1 MKILCKNIIFLL
13 LNLIAYFLMVLVFF
27 TIITPLGLILKIFN
41 IKLIKENKKNLDSYW
56 VKIKDNKIFKL
67 TSILGIS
74 AFYHDSAAA
83 IIVDGQIV
91 AAAQEERFTRVKHDS
106 RYPFNAIEF
115 VLKYQKLICQ
125 KWII

>member
-56 VKIKDNKIFKL
+56 VKIKDNKI
-67 TSILGIS
+67 SS
-74 AFYHDSAAA
+74 
-83 IIVDGQIV
+83 
-91 AAAQEERFTRVKHDS
+91 
-106 RYPFNAIEF
+106 
-115 VLKYQKLICQ
+115 
-125 KWII
+125 